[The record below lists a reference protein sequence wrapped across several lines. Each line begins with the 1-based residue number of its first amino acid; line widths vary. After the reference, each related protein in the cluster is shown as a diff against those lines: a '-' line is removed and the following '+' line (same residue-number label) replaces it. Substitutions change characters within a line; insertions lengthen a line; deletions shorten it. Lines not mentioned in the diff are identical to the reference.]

1 MEQRNFRLNHEV
13 LERVVKSLQ
22 YNDGIIASANSKVRS
37 IQTLVAN
44 FETSDMIAEDNPAFV
59 ELCSFFMSLDDRLI
73 ELDQILSNY
82 RR

>member
-1 MEQRNFRLNHEV
+1 MEERNFKLNYEV
-13 LERVVKSLQ
+13 LERVSKRLKD
-22 YNDGIIASANSKVRS
+22 NDGIITSAKGKVRS
-37 IQTLVAN
+37 IQSLVAN
-44 FETSDMIAEDNPAFV
+44 FETSDIIAEDNPEFV